1 VATNASSYSPH
12 EISWEDRY
20 FLSVLHGIPR
30 PSNNIVHP
38 LSASDLARRLPLL
51 ISFRGTQ
58 TVLRISIIDES
69 EGSVRLSLEGW
80 LVGPWVDELRKQ
92 SEQTLSER
100 KTLTLDL
107 AKVWFVDPRGTM
119 LLRELATRQVEH
131 VNCSAFLTQQLKE
144 TTI

>member
-1 VATNASSYSPH
+1 M
-12 EISWEDRY
+12 
-20 FLSVLHGIPR
+20 
-30 PSNNIVHP
+30 
-38 LSASDLARRLPLL
+38 
-51 ISFRGTQ
+51 
-58 TVLRISIIDES
+58 LRISIIDES

-107 AKVWFVDPRGTM
+107 AKVWFVDPRGTT
-119 LLRELATRQVEH
+119 LLRELATRQGEH